1 MTHMSTPIDLPLVR
15 LDAIHEPI
23 RPDLDR
29 AWADISTTNS
39 YVLGPAVERFES
51 QWAAYCGTATAI
63 GVGSGTEAIELIL
76 RGLGIGQGDEV
87 IVPAST
93 FIATAAAVVG
103 AGATPVFTD
112 VRPAD
117 LLMTDDHVRAVLTER
132 TAAIL
137 PVHLYGTLID
147 VNELQA
153 LADRHGIALIEDAA
167 QAHGASYGD
176 RRAGNLGR
184 AAAFS
189 HYPTKN
195 LGALGEGGSITT
207 NDLQLSER
215 TRQLRNHG
223 RATQGDEVY
232 DIVGRTGR
240 LHALQAALL
249 SAKLPHLDSWI
260 AKRRAIV
267 ARYDRQLPVSVTRV
281 RATNE
286 QAAAPH
292 LCVVRAPDR
301 TGVRRALAEAG
312 IGSGIHYPDP
322 VPRTPAFGRRLGFP
336 VAEKA
341 ADSIV
346 SLPLW
351 PGMTDDDVDRVCE
364 VVSCATAES

>member
-1 MTHMSTPIDLPLVR
+1 MTTPIDLPLVR
-15 LDAIHEPI
+15 LDSIHEPI
-23 RPDLDR
+23 RAELDR
-29 AWADISTTNS
+29 AWFDISSTNS
-39 YVLGPAVERFES
+39 YVLGPAVQSFES
-51 QWAAYCGTATAI
+51 EWADYCGTATAV

-76 RGLGIGQGDEV
+76 RGLGIGPGDEV

-112 VRPAD
+112 VRAAD
-117 LLMTDDHVRAVLTER
+117 LLMTDEHVTAALTER

-137 PVHLYGTLID
+137 PVHLYGALADID
-147 VNELQA
+147 ELQA
-153 LADRHGIALIEDAA
+153 VADRHGLALIEDAA

-195 LGALGEGGSITT
+195 LGALGDGGSITT
-207 NDLQLSER
+207 NDVQLADQI
-215 TRQLRNHG
+215 RQLRNHG

-232 DIVGRTGR
+232 DLVGRTGR

-249 SAKLPHLDSWI
+249 SAKLPHLDTWI
-260 AKRRAIV
+260 GQRRAIV
-267 ARYDRQLPVSVTRV
+267 ARYDRQLPSSMTRIG
-281 RATNE
+281 ATTE
-286 QAAAPH
+286 RAAAPH

-301 TGVRRALAEAG
+301 GAVRQALADAG

-322 VPRTPAFGRRLGFP
+322 VPRTPAFGSRLGFP
-336 VAEKA
+336 VAEEA

-364 VVSCATAES
+364 VVGRVAAES